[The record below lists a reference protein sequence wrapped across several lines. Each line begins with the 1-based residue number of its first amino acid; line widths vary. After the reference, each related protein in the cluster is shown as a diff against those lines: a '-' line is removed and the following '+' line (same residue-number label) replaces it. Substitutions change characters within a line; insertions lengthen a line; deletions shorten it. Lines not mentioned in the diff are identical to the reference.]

1 LLRPLEEAVSRAHDA
16 VESLLSKPGVK
27 GDLAVPASSARTAH
41 LERHF
46 GLFSAVALNVT
57 MLIGSGVF
65 LTIPLMLGKLAG
77 PYALVAWLAAGLLM
91 LADGLVW
98 SELGAALPGSGGS
111 YRYLLEGYG
120 SSRWGRLLAFLFI
133 WQFTISGPLE
143 IATGFIAIAQVSGAL
158 DPAFAQ
164 FDHDWT
170 FRLVLTQWQG
180 KDLAASMSPARVG
193 SVLLGVLMVVLLY
206 RRINVLGKLT
216 VTFSIG
222 VLGAIT
228 WILVEGLSRFDAAVV
243 FDPPP
248 ESAGVL
254 WGGGLGPA
262 MLLAMFCYIGYY
274 HVCYIGDE
282 VRAPARTIPRS
293 ILLTGLLVCLLFV
306 GLHLAMLS
314 LVPWQE
320 VSEKTENLPADFMR
334 RIHDGWAARLVS
346 LCLIWSSFGS
356 CFAGLL
362 GYSRVP
368 YGAARYGHFFGMF
381 GRVHPVHH
389 IPHMALLWV
398 AGLTFFWSFF
408 DLSIV
413 IEALLTTRILG
424 QFIAQVGA
432 LALLRRQPGRH
443 FPFRMWLYPLPC
455 GLALAGWG
463 FLYVTSGG
471 PVIVF
476 SLAVL
481 GLGVPAFL
489 AWAWWT
495 RSWPFATGPDV
506 RQSPESAGPA
516 PAGSNGEIP

>member
-1 LLRPLEEAVSRAHDA
+1 
-16 VESLLSKPGVK
+16 
-27 GDLAVPASSARTAH
+27 
-41 LERHF
+41 
-46 GLFSAVALNVT
+46 VALNVT

-65 LTIPLMLGKLAG
+65 LTIPLILGKLAG

-120 SSRWGRLLAFLFI
+120 ASRWGRLLAFLFI

-158 DPAFAQ
+158 DPGFAQ
-164 FDHDWT
+164 FDHDRT
-170 FRLVLTQWQG
+170 VRLVLAQWQG
-180 KDLAASMSPARVG
+180 QELAISMGPARLG
-193 SVLLGVLMVVLLY
+193 SVLLGVLMVMLLY
-206 RRINVLGKLT
+206 RRINVLGRLT

-222 VLGAIT
+222 VLAAIA
-228 WILVEGLSRFDAAVV
+228 WILVEGWSRFDPAIA

-248 ESAGVL
+248 ESAGAL
-254 WGGGLGPA
+254 WDEGLGPA

-274 HVCYIGDE
+274 HICYIGDE
-282 VRAPARTIPRS
+282 VRNPARTIPRS

-306 GLHLAMLS
+306 GLHLAMLG
-314 LVPWQE
+314 LVPWQQ
-320 VSEKTENLPADFMR
+320 VSEKTDNLPADFMR
-334 RIHDGWAARLVS
+334 RIHGDWAARLVS

-356 CFAGLL
+356 CFAALL

-381 GRVHPVHH
+381 GQVHPIHH
-389 IPHMALLWV
+389 IPHKSLLWV

-408 DLSIV
+408 DLAIV

-424 QFIAQVGA
+424 QFMAQVGA
-432 LALLRRQPGRH
+432 LALLRRQQGRH

-463 FLYVTSGG
+463 FLYVTSGR

-481 GLGVPAFL
+481 ALGVPAYL
-489 AWAWWT
+489 AWARWT
-495 RSWPFATGPDV
+495 RSWPFAAGPGV
-506 RQSPESAGPA
+506 PPFAESAAVA
-516 PAGSNGEIP
+516 PASSEGENP

>member
-1 LLRPLEEAVSRAHDA
+1 
-16 VESLLSKPGVK
+16 
-27 GDLAVPASSARTAH
+27 
-41 LERHF
+41 
-46 GLFSAVALNVT
+46 
-57 MLIGSGVF
+57 
-65 LTIPLMLGKLAG
+65 
-77 PYALVAWLAAGLLM
+77 
-91 LADGLVW
+91 
-98 SELGAALPGSGGS
+98 
-111 YRYLLEGYG
+111 
-120 SSRWGRLLAFLFI
+120 
-133 WQFTISGPLE
+133 
-143 IATGFIAIAQVSGAL
+143 
-158 DPAFAQ
+158 
-164 FDHDWT
+164 
-170 FRLVLTQWQG
+170 
-180 KDLAASMSPARVG
+180 
-193 SVLLGVLMVVLLY
+193 
-206 RRINVLGKLT
+206 
-216 VTFSIG
+216 
-222 VLGAIT
+222 
-228 WILVEGLSRFDAAVV
+228 
-243 FDPPP
+243 
-248 ESAGVL
+248 
-254 WGGGLGPA
+254 
-262 MLLAMFCYIGYY
+262 
-274 HVCYIGDE
+274 
-282 VRAPARTIPRS
+282 
-293 ILLTGLLVCLLFV
+293 
-306 GLHLAMLS
+306 
-314 LVPWQE
+314 

-389 IPHMALLWV
+389 IPHTALLWV

-408 DLSIV
+408 DLAIV

-432 LALLRRQPGRH
+432 LLLLRRQPGRH

-495 RSWPFATGPDV
+495 RSWPFASKLSVIPFPD
-506 RQSPESAGPA
+506 SAAAA
-516 PAGSNGEIP
+516 PVGREGDNP

>member
-1 LLRPLEEAVSRAHDA
+1 
-16 VESLLSKPGVK
+16 
-27 GDLAVPASSARTAH
+27 LAVPASSAPTAH
-41 LERHF
+41 LDRHF
-46 GLFSAVALNVT
+46 GLYSAVALNVT

-120 SSRWGRLLAFLFI
+120 RGRWGRLLAFLFI

-158 DPAFAQ
+158 DPDFAQ
-164 FDHDWT
+164 FNKDHT
-170 FRLVLTQWQG
+170 VRQVLAQWQG
-180 KDLAASMSPARVG
+180 QELAVSVGPARVG

-222 VLGAIT
+222 VLAAIA
-228 WILVEGLSRFDAAVV
+228 WILVEGWSRFDPAIA

-248 ESAGVL
+248 ESAAGL
-254 WGGGLGPA
+254 WGDGLGPA
-262 MLLAMFCYIGYY
+262 MLLAMFSYIGYY

-282 VRAPARTIPRS
+282 VRDPARTIPRS

-306 GLHLAMLS
+306 GLHLAMLGV
-314 LVPWQE
+314 VPWQQ

-334 RIHDGWAARLVS
+334 RIEGDWAAVLVS

-356 CFAGLL
+356 CFAALL

-368 YGAARYGHFFGMF
+368 YGAARYGHFFGAF
-381 GRVHPVHH
+381 GQIHPVHH
-389 IPHMALLWV
+389 IPHVSLLWV

-408 DLSIV
+408 DLDIV
-413 IEALLTTRILG
+413 IQALLTTRILG

-443 FPFRMWLYPLPC
+443 FPFRMWLYPLPS

-471 PVIVF
+471 PVITF

-489 AWAWWT
+489 TWARWT
-495 RSWPFATGPDV
+495 ESWPFAAMPAV
-506 RQSPESAGPA
+506 CPFPESAGAA
-516 PAGSNGEIP
+516 PAGREDENP

>member
-1 LLRPLEEAVSRAHDA
+1 
-16 VESLLSKPGVK
+16 
-27 GDLAVPASSARTAH
+27 
-41 LERHF
+41 
-46 GLFSAVALNVT
+46 VALNVT
-57 MLIGSGVF
+57 MLIGSGIF
-65 LTIPLMLGKLAG
+65 LTIPLILGKLAG
-77 PYALVAWLAAGLLM
+77 PYALIAWLGAGLLM

-120 SSRWGRLLAFLFI
+120 STRWGRLLAFLFI

-143 IATGFIAIAQVSGAL
+143 IATGFIAIAQISGTL
-158 DPAFAQ
+158 DAGFAQ

-170 FRLVLTQWQG
+170 VRMVLAQWQQRE
-180 KDLAASMSPARVG
+180 LAVSMSPARVG

-222 VLGAIT
+222 VLGAIA
-228 WILVEGLSRFDAAVV
+228 WILIEGWSRFDAAVV

-248 ESAGVL
+248 DSAGAL
-254 WGGGLGPA
+254 WGEGLGPA

-282 VRAPARTIPRS
+282 VCDPARTIPPS
-293 ILLTGLLVCLLFV
+293 ILLTGLFVCLLFI
-306 GLHLAMLS
+306 GLHVAMLS
-314 LVPWQE
+314 LVPWQQ
-320 VSEKTENLPADFMR
+320 VTEKTDNLPADFMR
-334 RIHDGWAARLVS
+334 RIHGDWAARLVS

-356 CFAGLL
+356 CFAALL

-381 GRVHPVHH
+381 GKVHPVHH
-389 IPHMALLWV
+389 IPHTALLWV

-408 DLSIV
+408 DLAIV

-432 LALLRRQPGRH
+432 LVLLRRRPGRH

-471 PVIVF
+471 PVIAF

-489 AWAWWT
+489 VWARWT
-495 RSWPFATGPDV
+495 RSWPFAARPDV
-506 RQSPESAGPA
+506 RRSPELADAA
-516 PAGSNGEIP
+516 PAGSDGENP

>member
-1 LLRPLEEAVSRAHDA
+1 VSRAQDA
-16 VESLLSKPGVK
+16 VGPPLSEPG
-27 GDLAVPASSARTAH
+27 GQRDLAVPASPTPTAH
-41 LERHF
+41 LDRNF
-46 GLFSAVALNVT
+46 GLLSAVALNVT

-65 LTIPLMLGKLAG
+65 LTIPLILGKLAG
-77 PYALVAWLAAGLLM
+77 PYALVAWPAAGLLM
-91 LADGLVW
+91 LADGLIW
-98 SELGAALPGSGGS
+98 SELGAALPGSGGT
-111 YRYLLEGYG
+111 YCYLLEGYG

-133 WQFTISGPLE
+133 WQFSISGPLE
-143 IATGFIAIAQVSGAL
+143 IATGFIAIAQVSGTL
-158 DPAFAQ
+158 HSGFAQ

-170 FRLVLTQWQG
+170 VRLVLAHWQEEE
-180 KDLAASMSPARVG
+180 LAVSLGPARVC

-206 RRINVLGKLT
+206 RRANVLSKLT

-222 VLGAIT
+222 VLGAIA
-228 WILVEGLSRFDAAVV
+228 WILVEGWSRFDPAVV
-243 FDPPP
+243 FDLPPQ
-248 ESAGVL
+248 STGTL
-254 WGGGLGPA
+254 WGKGLGPA

-282 VRAPARTIPRS
+282 VRDPARTIPRS
-293 ILLTGLLVCLLFV
+293 ILLTGLLVCLLFA
-306 GLHLAMLS
+306 GLHLAMLTI
-314 LVPWQE
+314 VPWQQ
-320 VSEKTENLPADFMR
+320 VSEKTDNLPAEFMH
-334 RIHDGWAARLVS
+334 RIHEDWAARLVS

-356 CFAGLL
+356 CFAALL

-381 GRVHPVHH
+381 AQVHPVRH
-389 IPHMALLWV
+389 IPHKSLLWV

-408 DLSIV
+408 DLAIV

-424 QFIAQVGA
+424 QFIAQAGA
-432 LALLRRQPGRH
+432 LALLRRQPGRQ

-471 PVIVF
+471 PVIAF

-489 AWAWWT
+489 AWARWT
-495 RSWPFATGPDV
+495 QSWPFTAGPGFHAF
-506 RQSPESAGPA
+506 PESAGPA
-516 PAGSNGEIP
+516 PAGNEEESA